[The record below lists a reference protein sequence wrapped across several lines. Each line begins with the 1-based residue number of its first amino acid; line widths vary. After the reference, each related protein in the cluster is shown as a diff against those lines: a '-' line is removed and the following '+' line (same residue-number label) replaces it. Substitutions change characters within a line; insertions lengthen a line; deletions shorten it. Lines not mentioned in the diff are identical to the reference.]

1 MDQSFGQLNGAVN
14 EIRSTTEGIIAIAN
28 QTNLLALNASIEAA
42 RAGEQGKA
50 LANSIANVDGTKDIF
65 DNIGGV
71 VSEID
76 TVNKKMQA
84 SVNDS
89 NKNIDNIRTCVDY
102 SRKQYDGVIKYVEDI
117 NLADTEKGVL
127 FEDFDN
133 VVSQISHLF

>member
-28 QTNLLALNASIEAA
+28 QTNLLALNTSIEAA

-76 TVNKKMQA
+76 TVNKKCKLLSMTA
-84 SVNDS
+84 
-89 NKNIDNIRTCVDY
+89 
-102 SRKQYDGVIKYVEDI
+102 IKKLIIFVLVLIIVE
-117 NLADTEKGVL
+117 NSMMV
-127 FEDFDN
+127 
-133 VVSQISHLF
+133 